1 VTQAGRGGTVNRV
14 ANMVLTVA
22 MALVIADVAWALDIE
37 VVMVHYPPLHDPQ
50 PNLGW
55 GTIYSM

>member
-1 VTQAGRGGTVNRV
+1 
-14 ANMVLTVA
+14 MVLTVA